1 MEKDVERIEE
11 GIRTYEKQKVFVLK
25 SEDGSPILEG
35 IDDNNNGADRK
46 ESGFSVASGWD
57 GGIFGD
63 RKASK
68 GPAFFDRKA
77 SGASVTA
84 ADRKST
90 TGSVVFAQDIE
101 FA

>member
-25 SEDGSPILEG
+25 GEDGSPILEG
-35 IDDNNNGADRK
+35 IDDNNNGAADRK

-84 ADRKST
+84 DRKST